1 MPNGLLVYTPEDY
14 EKNKWFAGELV
25 SKAANYSLS
34 LQLVL
39 TSQLLIG
46 VDEEG
51 LFYAIT
57 PETKRLRALDFMI
70 NRSRDS
76 LISVHFEKLGCK
88 VFNNSE
94 VTAICNHKGRTHQL
108 VNIAGIT
115 SVPTIL
121 GNRRYFDVSTSPL
134 TYPVILKSVSG
145 HGGSEVF
152 LVSSSEELI
161 STLTMLQTDDF
172 VLQTPCSKPGI
183 DIRVFALGKEII
195 GAVRRCNE
203 TSFKS
208 NYCLGGSA
216 TGYTLKPEEE
226 VLVKRILEL
235 EDFDLIG
242 IDFIVDKDDQLL
254 FNEIEDVV
262 GTRTLYLNYP
272 NIDIVALYLDHISK
286 CL

>member
-25 SKAANYSLS
+25 SKAANYGLS

-57 PETKRLRALDFMI
+57 PENKKLRTLDFMI

-152 LVSSSEELI
+152 LISSAEELI
-161 STLTMLQTDDF
+161 STLTILQTDDF

-183 DIRVFALGKEII
+183 DIRVFTLGKEII

-216 TGYTLKPEEE
+216 TDYTLKPEEE
-226 VLVKRILEL
+226 ALVKRILEL

-272 NIDIVALYLDHISK
+272 DIDIVALYLDHISK

>member
-1 MPNGLLVYTPEDY
+1 MANGLLLYTPEDY

-25 SKAANYSLS
+25 SKAANYGLS

-46 VDEEG
+46 VDEKG
-51 LFYAIT
+51 LFYAVT
-57 PETKRLRALDFMI
+57 PQNQKLRTLDFLI

-88 VFNNSE
+88 VFNNAE

-108 VNIAGIT
+108 VNAAGIT

-121 GNRRYFDVSTSPL
+121 GNRRYFDVSASPL

-152 LVSSSEELI
+152 LISSPEKLI
-161 STLTMLQTDDF
+161 TALKNLQTDDF
-172 VLQTPCSKPGI
+172 VLQAPCNKPGI
-183 DIRVFALGKEII
+183 DIRVFTLGKKII
-195 GAVRRCNE
+195 GAVKRHNE

-208 NYCLGGSA
+208 NYSLGGSA
-216 TGYTLKPEEE
+216 SSYTLRSEEE
-226 VLVKRILEL
+226 ALVKRILEL
-235 EDFDLIG
+235 QDFDLIG
-242 IDFIVDKDDQLL
+242 IDFIVDQDDNFL

-272 NIDIVALYLDHISK
+272 DIDIVSLYLDYISK